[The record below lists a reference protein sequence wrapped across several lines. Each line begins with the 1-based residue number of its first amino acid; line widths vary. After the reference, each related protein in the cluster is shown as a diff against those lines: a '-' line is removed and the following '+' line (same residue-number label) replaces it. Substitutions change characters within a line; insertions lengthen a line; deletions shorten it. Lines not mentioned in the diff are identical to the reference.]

1 MNFLGDFFRRQ
12 PREVIIQWGVYE
24 VEVLSLRDALDF
36 DRQRVKENYK
46 EYVNSGLATLLG
58 MLDFDKQYVKAEGVK
73 VWDSE
78 GNEYLDLLGGY
89 GALNLGHNHPEVIN
103 AVKETMDAMCPNLL
117 QASMGT
123 LASALGES
131 IAAVVPGDLKH
142 SFFANSGAEAVE
154 GALKTARI
162 ASGKQVIVSTEG
174 SFHGKSFG
182 CLSASGREKYRKPFE
197 PLVPGFEHVP
207 FGDSEALEKR
217 LKRKDV
223 AAFIVEPVQGEG
235 GVVIPPAGYLRAV
248 RELCNKYDVLLID
261 DEIQTGFGRTG
272 TMFGCDHDG
281 IAPDIMALSKSLG
294 GGVMPLAA
302 FVCTEKV
309 WKKAYG
315 SIDKCLLHTSTFGGN
330 TFACA
335 AGIAAIKATK
345 DLDLPGQA
353 REKGRYF
360 LDRILALKEKYAIV
374 QDVRGIGLLIGIE
387 FKQPKGLLN
396 TLTGGALSSV
406 SQEFLGSMVAGVL
419 QNEHRIITAYTLNNP
434 NVIRLEPPLIITQ
447 DQIDQAVK
455 ALEETFAKYKS
466 LTSFTI
472 TSAKTMI
479 SSKI

>member
-1 MNFLGDFFRRQ
+1 M
-12 PREVIIQWGVYE
+12 
-24 VEVLSLRDALDF
+24 EVLSLLDALSF
-36 DRQRVKENYK
+36 DRQRVKENFR
-46 EYVNSGLATLLG
+46 EYVNPGLATLLG
-58 MLDFDKQYVKAEGVK
+58 MLDFDKQYVRAEGVK

-89 GALNLGHNHPEVIN
+89 GALNLGHNHPEIVK
-103 AVKETMDAMCPNLL
+103 AVKEAMNAMCPNLL

-131 IAAVVPGDLKH
+131 IAAVAPGDLKH

-162 ASGKQVIVSTEG
+162 ASGKQIILSTEG

-207 FGDSEALEKR
+207 FGDSEAVEKR
-217 LKRKDV
+217 LQRKDV

-235 GVVIPPAGYLRAV
+235 GVIIPPAGYLKTV
-248 RELCNKYDVLLID
+248 REICNRYGVLLIA

-281 IAPDIMALSKSLG
+281 ITPDIMTLSKSLG

-315 SIDKCLLHTSTFGGN
+315 SIDNCLLHTSTFGGN

-335 AGIAAIKATK
+335 AGLAAIKLIR
-345 DLDLPGQA
+345 DLDLPGKA
-353 REKGRYF
+353 LENGRYF
-360 LDRILALKEKYAIV
+360 LDKILELKNKYPIV
-374 QDVRGIGLLIGIE
+374 EDVRGIGLLIGIE

-396 TLTGGALSSV
+396 TLTGGALSNI
-406 SQEFLGSMVAGVL
+406 SQEYLGSMVAGVL

-434 NVIRLEPPLIITQ
+434 NVIRLEPPLIITR
-447 DQIDQAVK
+447 DQIDQVIN
-455 ALEETFAKYKS
+455 ALEATFAKYKS
-466 LTSFTI
+466 LASFTL

-479 SSKI
+479 SNIKG